1 MAIQP
6 NPNQLCILAALLLG
20 ACATTSPGGR
30 QQLSGPEPIT
40 ALYSSLDLNLTLAS
54 RAPVAT
60 PCSGVQCQVDQG
72 FERQVAR
79 LGARLAIEAYRLYPD
94 LAARVPGFSFVVAEK
109 SDGGSSSD
117 ASGTIV
123 IYRGV
128 RQAALDEEALAYLI
142 ACEMGRVIAGHHGEK
157 FTATIISSLVA
168 QLVLAP
174 ANLARGAAF
183 LASSA
188 ASAFGRKLTAADVDP
203 RRVAEVDAIAMA
215 LLGSQ
220 GWTAGEIAESLA
232 DYSGRLGSGT
242 WSAQMHD
249 ASRRMAGAAAA
260 TAMTMTS
267 VSQGAAAGDER
278 DQG

>member
-1 MAIQP
+1 MAIKLKQK
-6 NPNQLCILAALLLG
+6 QLCILATLLLG
-20 ACATTSPGGR
+20 ACATTGPGGR

-54 RAPVAT
+54 RASVAT
-60 PCSGVQCQVDQG
+60 PCSGVQCQVDRG

-79 LGARLAIEAYRLYPD
+79 LGSRLAAEAYRLYPE
-94 LAARVPGFSFVVAEK
+94 LESRVPSFRFVVAEK

-117 ASGTIV
+117 AAGTIV

-157 FTATIISSLVA
+157 FTATVISSLVA

-188 ASAFGRKLTAADVDP
+188 ASAFGRKLAAKDVDP
-203 RRVAEVDAIAMA
+203 RHVAEVDAIAMA
-215 LLGSQ
+215 LLGTQ
-220 GWTAGEIAESLA
+220 GWSASEVAGSLE
-232 DYSGRLGSGT
+232 DYSGRLGVSAWSG
-242 WSAQMHD
+242 QIRD
-249 ASRRMAGAAAA
+249 ASRRLAGSGVA
-260 TAMTMTS
+260 TVLMMTPGNQAM
-267 VSQGAAAGDER
+267 GADDDR